1 MSFFP
6 LPFPSSLV
14 DARAMISSLA
24 GLPGSLA
31 LVTALNVAFERFP
44 EGLDSLE
51 GKRVCMHTTDLGLR
65 AYLTL
70 RGQAFVVCH
79 PVSDPDVLIRASAA
93 DFFRLASRKAD
104 ADTLFFARRLLIEG
118 DTEAGLL
125 LKNALDALD
134 LARLLHNPPALHRL
148 LAVLRAS
155 FRGPAVKPWS

>member
-6 LPFPSSLV
+6 LPLPTSLV
-14 DARAMISSLA
+14 GTRAMISSLA

-51 GKRVCMHTTDLGLR
+51 GKRVCMHVTDLGLR

-70 RGQAFVVCH
+70 RSQAFVVCH
-79 PVSDPDVLIRASAA
+79 PVRNPDVLIQASAA

-104 ADTLFFARRLLIEG
+104 ADTLFFSRRLLIEG
-118 DTEAGLL
+118 DTEAGLQ

-134 LARLLHNPPALHRL
+134 LGRLLHIPPAPHRL
-148 LAVLRAS
+148 LTAVGAS
-155 FRGPAVKPWS
+155 FRGSLVKPWS

>member
-1 MSFFP
+1 MSFSP
-6 LPFPSSLV
+6 LPFPTPPV
-14 DARAMISSLA
+14 GTRAMITSLV

-65 AYLTL
+65 FYLTL
-70 RGQAFVVCH
+70 RSQAFMVCR
-79 PVSDPDVLIRASAA
+79 PVTDPDVLIRASAA
-93 DFFRLASRKAD
+93 DFFRLATRKAD
-104 ADTLFFARRLLIEG
+104 ADTLFFSRRLLIEG

-134 LARLLHNPPALHRL
+134 LGRLLHNPPAPHRL
-148 LAVLRAS
+148 VAALGAS
-155 FRGPAVKPWS
+155 FRGSGVKPGN